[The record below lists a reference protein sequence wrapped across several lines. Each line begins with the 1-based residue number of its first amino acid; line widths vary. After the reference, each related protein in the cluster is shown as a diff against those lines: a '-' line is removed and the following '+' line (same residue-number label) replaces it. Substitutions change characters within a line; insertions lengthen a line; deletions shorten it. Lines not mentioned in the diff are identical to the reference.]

1 MKNNDRREF
10 MKAISE
16 SREAGLFLNII
27 DQKVNQVTHGNWC
40 NYIAMYE
47 ERKLMKKYEIKGSDR
62 KYT

>member
-1 MKNNDRREF
+1 